1 MEEQVAQLSPRKLEF
16 DWSRDDDSGDNSDD
30 EDDYGE
36 DKNPDKWMSS
46 SVLLKQS
53 RLVQV
58 HMRETSDL
66 NDDED
71 VVGDDDDVTWR
82 GG

>member
-36 DKNPDKWMSS
+36 DKNPDEWMSS
-46 SVLLKQS
+46 S
-53 RLVQV
+53 
-58 HMRETSDL
+58 
-66 NDDED
+66 
-71 VVGDDDDVTWR
+71 G
-82 GG
+82 